1 MSNWIILLLLFIIVS
16 LVLAL
21 FKKKAGK
28 GPVDFPY
35 RSKEVLCSPAERSF
49 MGALDKIVGE
59 RYRIFA
65 KVRLADIIHVQRGLS
80 ASARQSAFNR
90 ISRKHLDFVIC
101 DSRDLSIVGAV
112 ELDDKSHRKTGR
124 QERDQFLDKA
134 LEAAGVPI
142 FRVKAK
148 STYSIKEV
156 SSDLDSAFKMSMGVQ
171 SEDNQV
177 SIDAMQVSDEK
188 QINETTDNSNAGT
201 AAPVCP
207 KCGGELIERLA
218 TKGQYAGQKFWG
230 CSNFPKCK
238 FTKKAEQTPGSQPE
252 KENGVKFTIDP

>member
-1 MSNWIILLLLFIIVS
+1 MLKVVFGFLFIAVVS
-16 LVLAL
+16 LVVAL
-21 FKKKAGK
+21 IKKKSGK
-28 GPVDFPY
+28 APVDFPY
-35 RSKEVLCSPAERSF
+35 QSKEVLCSPAERSF
-49 MGALDKIVGE
+49 LGALEKIIGNG
-59 RYRIFA
+59 YRIFA
-65 KVRLADIIHVQRGLS
+65 KVRLADIVEVNQGLS
-80 ASARQSAFNR
+80 SSARQSAFNR
-90 ISRKHLDFVIC
+90 ISRKHLDFIVC
-101 DSRDLSIVGAV
+101 NANDLSIVGAI
-112 ELDDKSHRKTGR
+112 ELDDKSHLKKGR
-124 QERDQFLDKA
+124 RERDQFLDKA

-142 FRVKAK
+142 LRVKAQ

-156 SSDLDSAFKMSMGVQ
+156 SSDLDSAFKISMGVQ
-171 SEDNQV
+171 SEDNKV

-188 QINETTDNSNAGT
+188 QIAEATDNSDAET

-252 KENGVKFTIDP
+252 SNLDP

>member
-1 MSNWIILLLLFIIVS
+1 MSDWIILLLFLVIIS
-16 LVLAL
+16 LARAL

-35 RSKEVLCSPAERSF
+35 QSKEVLCSPAERSF
-49 MGALDKIVGE
+49 MGALDKIVGNG
-59 RYRIFA
+59 YRIFA
-65 KVRLADIIHVQRGLS
+65 KVRLADIVEVNKGLS
-80 ASARQSAFNR
+80 SSARQSAFNR

-124 QERDQFLDKA
+124 QERDQFFDKA

-142 FRVKAK
+142 LRIKAQ
-148 STYSIKEV
+148 SAYSIKEI
-156 SSDLDSAFKMSMGVQ
+156 SSNLDSAFNINVGGHFKEIQ
-171 SEDNQV
+171 DPSEAEQE
-177 SIDAMQVSDEK
+177 SSEK
-188 QINETTDNSNAGT
+188 QIAGAIDNLETETIAQ
-201 AAPVCP
+201 VCP
-207 KCGGELIERLA
+207 KCGGELIERIA

-238 FTKKAEQTPGSQPE
+238 FTKKLEQEPGSKPE
-252 KENGVKFTIDP
+252 SNLDP

>member
-1 MSNWIILLLLFIIVS
+1 MLEVVFGFLFIAVVS
-16 LVLAL
+16 LALAL

-35 RSKEVLCSPAERSF
+35 QSKEVLCSPAERSF
-49 MGALDKIVGE
+49 LGALDKIVGKS
-59 RYRIFA
+59 YRIFA
-65 KVRLADIIHVQRGLS
+65 KVRLADIIDVQRGLS

-90 ISRKHLDFVIC
+90 IAGKHIDFIVC
-101 DSRDLSIVGAV
+101 NANDLSIVGAI
-112 ELDDKSHRKTGR
+112 ELDDKSHLKKGR
-124 QERDQFLDKA
+124 RERDQLLDKA
-134 LEAAGVPI
+134 LEAAGVPML
-142 FRVKAK
+142 RVKAK

-156 SSDLDSAFKMSMGVQ
+156 SSDLDSAFKVSMGVQ

-188 QINETTDNSNAGT
+188 QIAEATDNSNTEALV
-201 AAPVCP
+201 PICP
-207 KCGGELIERLA
+207 KCGGELIERVA

-238 FTKKAEQTPGSQPE
+238 FTKKAEQTPGSEPE
-252 KENGVKFTIDP
+252 SNLGP